1 MADIRTNWKP
11 SWQIISHKKNRLL
24 LDATSGYAFRVAGC
38 ALRVPRCELRVAVTD
53 SEELAG
59 YLQLLFPHSSFRIL
73 NVQ

>member
-11 SWQIISHKKNRLL
+11 SWQIISHKKNRVL

-38 ALRVPRCELRVAVTD
+38 ALRVAVTD
-53 SEELAG
+53 SKELAG